1 MQPQQL
7 NSTQS
12 KQSRQLMHDQC
23 IWKAINQASYWK
35 EYPFESIKAY
45 NMYIVNDEEFQQ
57 WSKEEMQDNGKNKQQ
72 HLTNSCSNKL
82 GIEGNSKNRIWMH
95 TQTHAHNCLV
105 WN

>member
-57 WSKEEMQDNGKNKQQ
+57 
-72 HLTNSCSNKL
+72 
-82 GIEGNSKNRIWMH
+82 
-95 TQTHAHNCLV
+95 
-105 WN
+105 